1 MTPASPSEP
10 GAGGLRHAIRA
21 LRHPAYRRFFIAQ
34 SCSLI
39 GTWVQLVG
47 LSWLVWRLAH
57 SAAWLGWTGFAAQ
70 IPILLL
76 APFAGVWA
84 DRFDRRRLLMLTQSL
99 SCLQSLLLA
108 ALVSSGSVRPWH
120 CVLLAGL
127 LGCINAF
134 DTPVRQSFTI
144 RMVGSRQDLPSAI
157 AMNSFMF
164 NLARLLGPS
173 LAGVLITS
181 FSETACFLLNAVSY
195 AGVLVVLFSLPVPPE
210 AAGASAQGRN
220 SLLASLWEGV
230 RYAAGHPVMGPLLR
244 QLALVSLLIAPYV
257 QLMPIFAGQ
266 VFAGDAR
273 TLGLLIG
280 AAGAGA
286 VAATVLLATRRAISG
301 LPRLIGAGGLLAGGA
316 MTAFAQSRSLP
327 LSVGLMV
334 AVGAG
339 IITTAASTNTLIQHT
354 VSEDKRGRVMSL
366 YTMTFLGLAPVG
378 SLVLGHLAE
387 RWSASWVLTV
397 AGLVCVLGTLRYA
410 MRVSHVRLA
419 LANG

>member
-1 MTPASPSEP
+1 MTPASPTEP
-10 GAGGLRHAIRA
+10 GPGRFAHAIRA

-34 SCSLI
+34 SCSLV
-39 GTWVQLVG
+39 GTWIQLVG

-57 SAAWLGWTGFAAQ
+57 SAVWLGWTGFAAQ

-84 DRFDRRRLLMLTQSL
+84 DRFDRRRLLMLTQTL

-108 ALVSSGSVRPWH
+108 ALVLGGSARPWH
-120 CVLLAGL
+120 CVALAGL

-134 DTPVRQSFTI
+134 DTPTRQSFTLQ
-144 RMVGSRQDLPSAI
+144 MVGERADLPSAI

-173 LAGVLITS
+173 LAGFLIS
-181 FSETACFLLNAVSY
+181 AFSETACFLVNSVSY
-195 AGVLVVLFSLPVPPE
+195 AGVLAVLFTLRVP
-210 AAGASAQGRN
+210 AAAPRRRSASVVAD
-220 SLLASLWEGV
+220 LLEGV
-230 RYAAGHPVMGPLLR
+230 RYVAAHPLIGVLLP
-244 QLALVSLLIAPYV
+244 QLAVVSVLVAPYV

-286 VAATVLLATRRAISG
+286 VAATVFLATRRGVAV
-301 LPRLIGAGGLLAGGA
+301 LPRLIAAGGLLGGSA
-316 MTAFAQSRSLP
+316 LSGFALSRSLP
-327 LSVGLMV
+327 LSTALMV

-339 IITTAASTNTLIQHT
+339 IITTAASTNTLIQHS
-354 VSEDKRGRVMSL
+354 VAEDKRGRVLAL
-366 YTMTFLGLAPVG
+366 YTMTFLGLAPIG

-387 RWSASWVLTV
+387 AWSAPATLAV
-397 AGLVCVLGTLRYA
+397 AGLLCVAGSLRFA
-410 MRVSHVRLA
+410 LRVPALQRRLA
-419 LANG
+419 GG